1 MVTSIFQVHINI
13 IRVTPI
19 VQTENKTPKNKV
31 NSGQKIAQDN
41 YIEWVSKDAYLSTF
55 QFLDIIGY

>member
-31 NSGQKIAQDN
+31 HSGQKIAQDN